1 MSGIDVAPDPDAGLR
16 TGQGVAPTA
25 PEPGGDVFGAAF
37 RQSNS
42 VVSAI
47 QAMRNSGRFEP
58 VPDYNPLTD
67 VKGWGDT
74 RYFLDHGDKF
84 VGSQSPA
91 ETQAIKAQ
99 IDQEEQDKRTLAANG
114 KIGFVAQTMAGML
127 DPTMLLPG
135 GVGIDAAR
143 GGLTFTKAAIETG
156 KAGLLATTAQEVL
169 LHGSQQT
176 RTFEESALNV
186 ASGTLLSAL
195 IGGGAA
201 AFLAPAERAAVEA
214 KLHIDRAEINAHA
227 GNPSTG
233 EAPPSDITAF
243 HGSPYDFVQ
252 FDPAK
257 IGSGEGRQGEG
268 HGFYFGDNPEVAQ
281 YYAKKNAGSRL
292 GLQFDALTPEEN
304 AAFPRK
310 FDTRFFNDSMNQD
323 TVRDLLQ
330 NTREQFEAELER
342 DPGNAKFKDG
352 IKAIDKIEK
361 SGNFGITEPKGN
373 VYQVRLKAAKEDFV
387 DLRRPLDE
395 QPAAARPILAEIGD
409 DVESALAENPELADR
424 LRKAGVAGVVYG
436 HERDNFVVFDP
447 KRIEITHKNSEP
459 VSGTAPPSTG
469 VAYPVAAGA
478 AASDTRQLELV
489 GFGLDK
495 VPGVG
500 KLVEKTSPMQRV
512 FGADS
517 PTARRTGADLAETS
531 LLFKENLEGGV
542 TTAGPA
548 LDREARLL
556 IHQGQVAIGDEL
568 SRLFSEYRFGE
579 QKAAPRARAGF
590 EDLTGRTPDG
600 KMSFS
605 EFKEAVSDALRNGDQ
620 HEIPQVQMAAQTI
633 RNKVFEPWKKRAID
647 AGLLPEDVGVKTAD
661 SYLLR
666 LYNKQAI
673 AAKRPEF
680 VDRVTDWLA
689 GDQQAKAEAQQK
701 IAAYHGALQSHEA
714 TIGKIQDKIAK
725 LESDT
730 DVIAARQEE
739 ATRFN
744 KAANQRA
751 RKLREGAD
759 QDTLPLQNAQGGAVF
774 ETLARNRGN
783 LLADRASA
791 KLAEIETLEQKLV
804 TESASRD
811 TMRAKIEEEIGRWEG
826 KSTKEAQ
833 AALKAR
839 AEAEQARSAA
849 MAAGT
854 SKSKGERLSSA
865 DKAVDRAVNRILGS
879 DRDLTRDELRS
890 RAQEITDRIIGSPD
904 GRLPYDLGMEHGTA
918 FGGSGEAPRGALAA
932 REFNIPDATIKDF
945 LENDVEHIIATHL
958 KTMVPDVLLTE
969 KFGDT
974 RMTEAFRKINDEYAA
989 MVDAAKSEKER
1000 SRLEK
1005 ERQGVIDDLAAIRDR
1020 IRGTYAISSELPMRN
1035 AARAANV
1042 LKNYNVLTSMGS
1054 AALSSLPD
1062 MAGSVLRHGL
1072 TSTFQDAWAPFFQF
1086 LTRQSD
1092 AWQEAGR
1099 QYRAM
1104 GIAVESV
1111 LASRHHALTDTLDT
1125 YHPQSR
1131 VERTMQ
1137 WATGKFQFINLL
1149 APWTDFAKI
1158 NASMVAGS
1166 ELLRATAAAS
1176 GGKATARQLRT
1187 LGESGIEP
1195 HMAARIYKAFQDGGE
1210 IRDGVHLPNTAD
1222 WTDAEA
1228 RRVFEGAVARDA
1240 DIAVVTPGQEK
1251 PLWMSHPLL
1260 SVFGQFKSFTAA
1272 ATERVLISNLQRRD
1286 AQVLQGMIFSMGL
1299 GMLSYKLNS
1308 LTGGQ
1313 PVSDKPQDWIKEA
1326 ISRGNLLGWF
1336 EEGNALASKA
1346 TRGGVD
1352 IYRLIGADKPLSRYA
1367 SRSAMDQILGPT
1379 AGKIGGIIQGVQ
1391 AVARPSEWNEA
1402 DSKAIRRLVAGQ
1414 NTVYLRLLF
1423 DQVEKAGNNAFGI
1436 EMKARPE
1443 NR

>member
-1 MSGIDVAPDPDAGLR
+1 MSAITVENDAGAGLR
-16 TGQGVAPTA
+16 TEQGGPPAA
-25 PEPGGDVFGAAF
+25 PEQGDVFGAAF

-47 QAMRNSGRFEP
+47 QYMRNSGQFAP
-58 VPDYNPLTD
+58 VPDYNPVTD
-67 VKGWGDT
+67 IKKWDNPT
-74 RYFLDHGDKF
+74 YFLEHGDKF

-91 ETQAIKAQ
+91 ETASIKSQ
-99 IDQEEQDKRTLAANG
+99 IDTEEADRRTLAANG
-114 KIGFVAQTMAGML
+114 KIGFIAQTMAGSL

-135 GVGIDAAR
+135 GVALDAAK
-143 GGLTFTKAAIETG
+143 GGLTFTKAAVQVG
-156 KAGLLATTAQEVL
+156 KAGFMQSVAQEAL
-169 LHGSQQT
+169 LHASQDT
-176 RTFEESALNV
+176 RTYTESALNV
-186 ASGTLLSAL
+186 ASGTLLTAL

-201 AFLAPAERAAVEA
+201 SLLAPAERAALETR
-214 KLHIDRAEINAHA
+214 LHADRAEMNEHA

-233 EAPPSDITAF
+233 ETAPQMPSGT
-243 HGSPYDFVQ
+243 
-252 FDPAK
+252 
-257 IGSGEGRQGEG
+257 QGEAIQ
-268 HGFYFGDNPEVAQ
+268 PP
-281 YYAKKNAGSRL
+281 AG
-292 GLQFDALTPEEN
+292 
-304 AAFPRK
+304 
-310 FDTRFFNDSMNQD
+310 
-323 TVRDLLQ
+323 
-330 NTREQFEAELER
+330 
-342 DPGNAKFKDG
+342 
-352 IKAIDKIEK
+352 
-361 SGNFGITEPKGN
+361 
-373 VYQVRLKAAKEDFV
+373 
-387 DLRRPLDE
+387 
-395 QPAAARPILAEIGD
+395 
-409 DVESALAENPELADR
+409 
-424 LRKAGVAGVVYG
+424 
-436 HERDNFVVFDP
+436 
-447 KRIEITHKNSEP
+447 
-459 VSGTAPPSTG
+459 TG
-469 VAYPVAAGA
+469 QAMAAGA
-478 AASDTRQLELV
+478 AASDTRKLELV
-489 GFGLDK
+489 DFGLNQI
-495 VPGVG
+495 PGVNRV
-500 KLVEKTSPMQRV
+500 VEKTSPMQRV

-531 LLFKENLEGGV
+531 LLFKENLEGKV

-548 LDREARLL
+548 VDREARLM

-579 QKAAPRARAGF
+579 QKTAPRTRALF
-590 EDLTGRTPDG
+590 EDATGRAPQG
-600 KMSFS
+600 KMSFD
-605 EFKEAVSDALRNGDQ
+605 EFKEAVSDAMRSGDQ

-661 SYLLR
+661 SYLQR
-666 LYNKQAI
+666 LYNKSAI

-689 GDQQAKAEAQQK
+689 GDQAKKAESQQK
-701 IAAYHGALQSHEA
+701 IGLYHGAMRSHEA
-714 TIGKIQDKIAK
+714 TIEKYQGRIAK
-725 LESDT
+725 LETDA

-739 ATRFN
+739 TTRIN
-744 KAANQRA
+744 KAANRRA
-751 RKLREGAD
+751 EKLRTGAD
-759 QDTLPLQNAQGGAVF
+759 QENLPLKNAQGGAVF

-791 KLAEIETLEQKLV
+791 KLSEIESLEQKLA
-804 TESASRD
+804 TETANRD
-811 TMRAKIEEEIGRWEG
+811 KMREKIETEIAAWEG
-826 KSTKEAQ
+826 KSSKEAK
-833 AALKAR
+833 AALKSRADAEKAR
-839 AEAEQARSAA
+839 QAAIEE
-849 MAAGT
+849 GT
-854 SKSKGERLSSA
+854 SKSKGERLGSA
-865 DKAVDRAVNRILGS
+865 DKAVDRAVSRILES
-879 DRDLTRDELRS
+879 DRDLSRDELRS
-890 RAQEITDRIIGSPD
+890 RAHEITDRIIGAPD

-918 FGGSGEAPRGALAA
+918 HGGSGEAPRGALAA

-945 LENDVEHIIATHL
+945 LENDIEHIVAAHL
-958 KTMVPDVLLTE
+958 RTMVPDVLLTE

-989 MVDAAKSEKER
+989 MSDAAKSEKER
-1000 SRLEK
+1000 TRLEK
-1005 ERQGVIDDLAAIRDR
+1005 ERQGVIDDLSAIRDR
-1020 IRGTYAISSELPMRN
+1020 IRGIYGISSDLPMRN
-1035 AARAANV
+1035 AARALNV

-1072 TSTFQDAWAPFFQF
+1072 TSTFNDAWSPFFSM

-1092 AWQEAGR
+1092 VWQEAGR

-1137 WATGKFQFINLL
+1137 WATGKFQFVNML

-1158 NASMVAGS
+1158 NASMVSGS
-1166 ELLRATAAAS
+1166 EILRAVKAS
-1176 GGKATARQLRT
+1176 ADGRASDRMLRT

-1195 HMAARIYKAFQDGGE
+1195 HMAARIAKAFEDGGE

-1222 WTDAEA
+1222 WTDKEA

-1260 SVFGQFKSFTAA
+1260 SVLGQFKSFTAA
-1272 ATERVLISNLQRRD
+1272 ATERILISNLQRRD

-1326 ISRGNLLGWF
+1326 VSRGNLLGWA
-1336 EEGNALASKA
+1336 EEANALASKA

-1352 IYRLIGADKPLSRYA
+1352 IYRMIGADKPLSRYA

-1391 AVARPSEWNEA
+1391 AVSRPSEWNEA

-1414 NTVYLRLLF
+1414 NVFYLRRLF
-1423 DQVEKAGNNAFGI
+1423 DQVEASGNNAFGI
-1436 EMKARPE
+1436 PMKAKPE
-1443 NR
+1443 TR